1 MSPNLKKIQKSFF
14 VSCIFLLFGL
24 IASNDQK
31 GKEWERPNIIVIMAD
46 DLGYSDLGC
55 YGGEINTPHLDKLA
69 QNGVRFTQFYNAARC
84 CPTRASLLTGKYPHQ
99 VGMAD
104 NGNTLSPDAPTIAE
118 LLKDKGYRTGMAGK
132 WHLSQ
137 TRPMDNE
144 QEQLRWLSHQ
154 IGGRPFAPKATYPYQ
169 RGFDEHWGVIWGVV
183 NFFDPFSLVHN
194 GAPVTTVP
202 EDFYFTDFI
211 NDKSVEM
218 IDQFNTSGEQPFFLY
233 VAHTAPH
240 WPLHALPE
248 DIKKYR
254 GSYDKGWEELRKNRY
269 RGLVEK
275 GIIDPKTAMPV
286 ANESGRKWEDCTEK
300 EWEARHMEAHAAMVD
315 RMDRGI
321 GRIVDKLKEIG
332 EYENTMIFFL
342 SDNGASPERY
352 PDPGFDRPGQTR
364 NGEAILYENYRIPGP
379 ENTWG
384 YIGSAW
390 AGAIN
395 APFRYWK
402 KESFEGGSCTP
413 LIVHWPA
420 GLEGKENTIHRGTGH
435 IMDILPTCLDLAAGK
450 SRNS

>member
-118 LLKDKGYRTGMAGK
+118 LLKDKGYRIGMAGK

-233 VAHTAPH
+233 VAHTAR
-240 WPLHALPE
+240 PLAFT
-248 DIKKYR
+248 R
-254 GSYDKGWEELRKNRY
+254 FTR
-269 RGLVEK
+269 
-275 GIIDPKTAMPV
+275 
-286 ANESGRKWEDCTEK
+286 
-300 EWEARHMEAHAAMVD
+300 RH
-315 RMDRGI
+315 
-321 GRIVDKLKEIG
+321 
-332 EYENTMIFFL
+332 
-342 SDNGASPERY
+342 
-352 PDPGFDRPGQTR
+352 
-364 NGEAILYENYRIPGP
+364 
-379 ENTWG
+379 
-384 YIGSAW
+384 
-390 AGAIN
+390 
-395 APFRYWK
+395 
-402 KESFEGGSCTP
+402 
-413 LIVHWPA
+413 
-420 GLEGKENTIHRGTGH
+420 
-435 IMDILPTCLDLAAGK
+435 
-450 SRNS
+450 